1 MGKFYAPSLVGA
13 IYLQGLEK
21 RKMLN
26 ELSIKNFAIIDEL
39 QVSFGEGLNVIS
51 GETGAGKSI
60 IIGAVSLLLGD
71 RATSEMIRTQA
82 ETATVEAFFDIAANK
97 PLHEKVTEMGF
108 SAGDELVIR
117 RVISHTGKNKAFI
130 NGQMATLANL
140 ASVSELLINICGQH
154 EHQVILD
161 AENHIDILDEF
172 GGCLPERT
180 AYAEIYNQYQQIIT
194 QIAKLRNLR
203 CSREEKTD
211 LFKFQLKEIQDI
223 NPQPA
228 EDTALADEKKV
239 LVNFQKLSG
248 WANLAYDLLYGE
260 KDSAIVKLKEVQNQV
275 KEIKKIDANLK
286 LADTDIESSFITLQE
301 AALTLRDYSQ
311 KLFFDSE
318 RLVAIDER
326 LELLNRI
333 KRKHG
338 GSLDGVLLKKQEIEE
353 DLKKAFSVEE
363 DLEKLGKEEEKIM
376 DDLRQSSLKLSQIR
390 KQAAK
395 KLQESVDKEVH
406 ALNMPHA
413 SFQVNFKKG
422 AAEKTAET
430 FGLKGCDEIEFY
442 LVANIG
448 EESKP
453 LNKIA
458 SGGELSRIILAL
470 KNVLSRT
477 GSVASIIFDEVDN
490 GIGGAVA
497 EIVGRKLKEVSA
509 NHQVICITHLPQI
522 ACFGDKH
529 MYVSKKVVKGRTITF
544 VEELDD
550 EQKIEEIS
558 RMLGGVNVTKATREH
573 AREMINGSKAYKF
586 GN

>member
-1 MGKFYAPSLVGA
+1 
-13 IYLQGLEK
+13 
-21 RKMLN
+21 MLN

-39 QVSFGEGLNVIS
+39 HVFFGEGLNVIS

-71 RATSEMIRTQA
+71 RATTEMIRTQA
-82 ETATVEAFFDIAANK
+82 DSAIVEAFFDIAANK
-97 PLHEKVTEMGF
+97 PLQDKITAMGF
-108 SAGDELVIR
+108 AASEELVIR

-130 NGQMATLANL
+130 NGQMATLVNL
-140 ASVSELLINICGQH
+140 AAVSELLINICGQH
-154 EHQVILD
+154 EHQVILNT
-161 AENHIDILDEF
+161 ENHIDILDEF
-172 GGCLPERT
+172 GSCLPARA
-180 AYAEIYNQYQQIIT
+180 AYSEIYNQYQRVRT
-194 QIAKLRNLR
+194 QIEKLKILQS
-203 CSREEKTD
+203 SREEKTD
-211 LFKFQLKEIQDI
+211 LFRFQLKEIQDI

-228 EDTALADEKKV
+228 EDETLADEKKV

-275 KEIKKIDANLK
+275 REIKKIDANLK
-286 LADTDIESSFITLQE
+286 LADTDIENSFITLQE
-301 AALTLRDYSQ
+301 AALTLRDYS
-311 KLFFDSE
+311 KNLFFDAE
-318 RLVAIDER
+318 RLAAIDER
-326 LELLNRI
+326 LELLNRL
-333 KRKHG
+333 KRKYG
-338 GSLDGVLLKKQEIEE
+338 GSLEGVLRRKQEIAE
-353 DLKKAFSVEE
+353 DLKGIFSVEE
-363 DLEKLGKEEEKIM
+363 ELETLVREEEKIKN
-376 DDLRQSSLKLSQIR
+376 DLRRNALKLSQTR
-390 KQAAK
+390 AQAAK
-395 KLQESVDKEVH
+395 KLQESVNKEVH

-413 SFQVNFKKG
+413 SFDVNFKKS
-422 AAEKTAET
+422 AAEKTPKN

-442 LVANIG
+442 LAANAG

-453 LNKIA
+453 LNRIA

-522 ACFGDKH
+522 ACFGDSH
-529 MYVSKKVVKGRTITF
+529 LYVSKKVMRGRTITF
-544 VEELDD
+544 VEELD
-550 EQKIEEIS
+550 EQQKIEEIS
-558 RMLGGVNVTKATREH
+558 RMLGGVDVTKATREH

>member
-1 MGKFYAPSLVGA
+1 
-13 IYLQGLEK
+13 
-21 RKMLN
+21 MLN

-39 QVSFGEGLNVIS
+39 HVSFGDGLNVIS

-71 RATSEMIRTQA
+71 RATAEMIRTQA
-82 ETATVEAFFDIAANK
+82 DTATVEAVFDITANK
-97 PLHEKVTEMGF
+97 PLREKITEMGF
-108 SAGDELVIR
+108 AAEEELIIR
-117 RVISHTGKNKAFI
+117 RVISHAGKNKAFI

-154 EHQVILD
+154 EHQVILN
-161 AENHIDILDEF
+161 AENHINILDEF
-172 GGCLPERT
+172 GGCLPSRVV
-180 AYAEIYNQYQQIIT
+180 YAEIYSQYQRIT
-194 QIAKLRNLR
+194 IQMEKLKYLR
-203 CSREEKTD
+203 SSREEKTD

-228 EDTALADEKKV
+228 EDTALADEKKII
-239 LVNFQKLSG
+239 VNFQKLSG
-248 WANLAYDLLYGE
+248 WANHAYDLLYSE
-260 KDSAIVKLKEVQNQV
+260 KDSAIVKLKEVQNQI

-286 LADTDIESSFITLQE
+286 LADTDIEGSFIALQE
-301 AALTLRDYSQ
+301 AALTLRDYS
-311 KLFFDSE
+311 KNLFFDSE
-318 RLVAIDER
+318 RLTAIDER
-326 LELLNRI
+326 LELLNRL

-338 GSLDGVLLKKQEIEE
+338 GSIEGVLRRKQEIEE
-353 DLKKAFSVEE
+353 DLNKVFSVEE
-363 DLEKLGKEEEKIM
+363 ELEKLGKEEEKIR
-376 DDLRQSSLKLSQIR
+376 DDLRQSALKLSQIR

-395 KLQESVDKEVH
+395 KLQEAVEKEIH

-413 SFQVNFKKG
+413 SFHVNFNKC
-422 AAEKTAET
+422 AADKSVESFDPT
-430 FGLKGCDEIEFY
+430 GGDEIEFY
-442 LVANIG
+442 LAANKG

-453 LNKIA
+453 LNRIA

-497 EIVGRKLKEVSA
+497 EIIGRKLKDVSE

-544 VEELDD
+544 VEELDN

-573 AREMINGSKAYKF
+573 AREMISGSKA
-586 GN
+586 

>member
-1 MGKFYAPSLVGA
+1 
-13 IYLQGLEK
+13 
-21 RKMLN
+21 MLN

-51 GETGAGKSI
+51 GETGTGKSI

-82 ETATVEAFFDIAANK
+82 DTATVEAFFDIASNK
-97 PLHEKVTEMGF
+97 TLQEKVSEMGF
-108 SAGDELVIR
+108 SVGDELVIR

-140 ASVSELLINICGQH
+140 AAVSELLINICGQH
-154 EHQVILD
+154 EHQVILNN
-161 AENHIDILDEF
+161 ENHIDILDEF
-172 GGCLPERT
+172 GGCLSARA
-180 AYAEIYNQYQQIIT
+180 AYAEIYNQYQLIRT
-194 QIAKLRNLR
+194 QIEKLKILRN
-203 CSREEKTD
+203 SREEKTD
-211 LFKFQLKEIQDI
+211 MFKFQLKEIQDI

-239 LVNFQKLSG
+239 LINFQKLSG
-248 WANLAYDLLYGE
+248 WANHAYDLLYGE
-260 KDSAIVKLKEVQNQV
+260 KDSAIVKLKEVQHQV
-275 KEIKKIDANLK
+275 KEINKIDANLK
-286 LADTDIESSFITLQE
+286 LANTDIEGSFITLQE
-301 AALTLRDYSQ
+301 AALNLRDYS
-311 KLFFDSE
+311 KNLFFDSE
-318 RLVAIDER
+318 RLTTIDER
-326 LELLNRI
+326 LELLNRL

-338 GSLDGVLLKKQEIEE
+338 GALESVLRKKQEIEE

-363 DLEKLGKEEEKIM
+363 DLEKLGKEEANIKNN
-376 DDLRQSSLKLSQIR
+376 LQQSALKLSQIR

-395 KLQESVDKEVH
+395 KLREVVDKEIH

-413 SFQVNFKKG
+413 CFEINFKKST
-422 AAEKTAET
+422 ADKTIESFEPT
-430 FGLKGCDEIEFY
+430 GGDEIEFY
-442 LVANIG
+442 LAANKG

-470 KNVLSRT
+470 KNVLSHT
-477 GSVASIIFDEVDN
+477 GSVASIVFDEVDN

-497 EIVGRKLKEVSA
+497 EIVGRKLKDVSA

-522 ACFGDKH
+522 ACFGDNH
-529 MYVSKKVVKGRTITF
+529 LYVSKKVMKGRTITF

-586 GN
+586 SN

>member
-1 MGKFYAPSLVGA
+1 
-13 IYLQGLEK
+13 
-21 RKMLN
+21 MLN

-71 RATSEMIRTQA
+71 RATTEMIRTQA
-82 ETATVEAFFDIAANK
+82 DTATVEAFFDIASNK
-97 PLHEKVTEMGF
+97 PLQEKVAEMGF
-108 SAGDELVIR
+108 TAGDELVIR
-117 RVISHTGKNKAFI
+117 RVISHTGKNKVFI
-130 NGQMATLANL
+130 NGQMATLTNL
-140 ASVSELLINICGQH
+140 AALSELLINICGQH
-154 EHQVILD
+154 EHQVILN
-161 AENHIDILDEF
+161 AENHINILDEF
-172 GGCLPERT
+172 GGCLSARA
-180 AYAEIYNQYQQIIT
+180 AYAEIYYQYQQVRT
-194 QIAKLRNLR
+194 QIEKLKNLR
-203 CSREEKTD
+203 SSREEKTD

-239 LVNFQKLSG
+239 LVNYQKISG

-260 KDSAIVKLKEVQNQV
+260 KDSAIVKLKEVQDQV

-301 AALTLRDYSQ
+301 AALILRDYS
-311 KLFFDSE
+311 KNLFFDSE
-318 RLVAIDER
+318 RLSAIDER
-326 LELLNRI
+326 LELLNRL
-333 KRKHG
+333 KRKYG
-338 GSLDGVLLKKQEIEE
+338 GSLEGVLRRKQEIEE
-353 DLKKAFSVEE
+353 DLKRVFSVEE
-363 DLEKLGKEEEKIM
+363 ELETLAREEEKIK
-376 DDLRQSSLKLSQIR
+376 DDLRQNALKLSQNR
-390 KQAAK
+390 AQAAR
-395 KLQESVDKEVH
+395 KLQDSVDKEIH

-413 SFQVNFKKG
+413 SFHVNFNKC
-422 AAEKTAET
+422 AADKTVESFEQT
-430 FGLKGCDEIEFY
+430 GGDEIEFY
-442 LVANIG
+442 LAANKG

-477 GSVASIIFDEVDN
+477 GSVASIVFDEVDN
-490 GIGGAVA
+490 GIGGATA
-497 EIVGRKLKEVSA
+497 EIVGRKLKEVST

-522 ACFGDKH
+522 ACFGDNH
-529 MYVSKKVVKGRTITF
+529 LYVSKKVIKGRTITS

-558 RMLGGVNVTKATREH
+558 RMLGGVNVTNATREH
-573 AREMINGSKAYKF
+573 AREMINGSNAYKF